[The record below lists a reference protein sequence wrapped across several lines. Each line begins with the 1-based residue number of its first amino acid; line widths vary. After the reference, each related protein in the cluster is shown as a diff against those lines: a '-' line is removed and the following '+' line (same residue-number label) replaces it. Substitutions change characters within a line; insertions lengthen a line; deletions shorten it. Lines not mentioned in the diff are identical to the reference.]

1 MKKILL
7 GLLLTIS
14 LAGHGQIKNAGCFL
28 RMIEPIESN
37 TLSYTNDSVGISFE
51 FNSMNY
57 FVEVTIENHTNEMI
71 AVDWDKFLIIDGN
84 TSQPIIFDD
93 TVIAFKDVPKGKSQ
107 VAPKTKVYRKI
118 TARDNI
124 EYPTPFYTK
133 KYIKI
138 RPRQIGFLVPIDYE
152 NRSESYKCVIEVYIP
167 QK

>member
-1 MKKILL
+1 
-7 GLLLTIS
+7 
-14 LAGHGQIKNAGCFL
+14 
-28 RMIEPIESN
+28 
-37 TLSYTNDSVGISFE
+37 
-51 FNSMNY
+51 MNY

-152 NRSESYKCVIEVYIP
+152 TGAKVTSVLLKYIFHKMNTPISKQIMERFYCALDAIVAMKRYEV
-167 QK
+167 

>member
-1 MKKILL
+1 MKKTILW
-7 GLLLTIS
+7 LLLSVCLTVN
-14 LAGHGQIKNAGCFL
+14 AQVKNAGCFL
-28 RMIEPIESN
+28 RMVEPIKSD
-37 TLSYTNDSVGISFE
+37 TLAYSNDSVQISFT
-51 FNSMNY
+51 FNNMNY
-57 FVEVTIENHTNEMI
+57 FVEVEVKNKTNEI
-71 AVDWDKFLIIDGN
+71 ISVDWDKFLIIDGN

-167 QK
+167 HK